1 MTDRARGALNINHP
15 RCRQLFLQFSPVR
28 FQDAEGGRRRPR
40 FTFRQR
46 SSFPSAAEPPP
57 KVASSPTPVSPRR
70 CLVAAPRA
78 PPPPARAASHHHVVS
93 PPPAALRLVGVYFVL
108 LYNHGCR
115 KQEIL

>member
-70 CLVAAPRA
+70 CLVGGAHGPT
-78 PPPPARAASHHHVVS
+78 PLAASHHHVVS
-93 PPPAALRLVGVYFVL
+93 PPPALRLEGVYFVL